1 MSLRDRPIRKKL
13 MSIMLLTSGLVLLLT
28 VAAFLAYEFLT
39 FRQSTVSQLSTIG
52 RIIATN
58 STAALAFRNQDD
70 AHQVLAA
77 LKAERHLTSAALYE
91 ADGRLF
97 AVYPEG
103 RSADSLPATPEEPG
117 FRFEAPYLVG
127 YEPVVEG
134 GRRLGTLY
142 LQSDMGALYE
152 RMRLYGLI
160 AALVIAVSFAAAYL
174 VARKLQSQISHP
186 ILTLAET
193 AKAVSERQDYSVRA
207 PKLAQDELG
216 LLTDAFNQMLMR
228 IQQQNVALRESE
240 ERVRAVVNSALSAV
254 VVTDGDGRITDWN
267 TRAETMFG
275 FGRSEAIGQPLEQ
288 TIVPA
293 ARRETYQLALQHSLD
308 GGVTAGAWPI
318 ETVAAR
324 RDRREFPVE
333 LAVSPLRTSE
343 GVSFCSFITDITER
357 KQAVEKLHAQL
368 ARHSLLNRITRAIG
382 ERQDLSSIFK
392 VVISSLE
399 RDLPVDAGWVCLYDP
414 ARQRLRVSGVG
425 AKSLPVASALELTE
439 GADIPLDTNGLSRC
453 VNGQLVYEPDISG
466 VDSPFT
472 RRLATQ
478 GLRSLV
484 VAPLAVESQVFG
496 ALMVA
501 RWEPASFGSPEC
513 EFLRQLSEHVA
524 LAAHQGQIHA
534 ALQHAYDDL
543 RHSQQAV
550 LQHERLR
557 ALGEMASGIAH
568 DINNAVSP
576 VALYSEMMLQTENGL
591 SVDGREYL
599 ETINRA
605 MEDVAATVARLR
617 EFYRPREPQVALAAA
632 DLNQVVRQV
641 LHLTRA
647 RWLDMP
653 QQHGITI
660 KTVAECAPDL
670 PVILGI
676 EGELREALTNLIFNG
691 VDAMPQGGT
700 LTIRTSV
707 TGRKPD
713 SPAQVDE
720 REVHVEVVDTGVGMD
735 EPTRQRCLE
744 PFFTTKGERGTGLGL
759 AMVYGALQRHGA
771 DISIESVPGKGTN
784 VRLTFAV
791 PTQVEGVILP
801 TAAPQLPPPLDI
813 LVVDDDPLI
822 LKALRDA
829 LETGG
834 HRVVTAAGGQAGME
848 TFRKAVEDETPFA
861 VVITDLGMP
870 YVDGRQVARAVKQAA
885 PHTPVIMLTGW
896 GQRMVED
903 GDTPNGVD
911 RVLSKPP
918 KLREI
923 NAALVQLFSP
933 NNGS

>member
-1 MSLRDRPIRKKL
+1 M
-13 MSIMLLTSGLVLLLT
+13 
-28 VAAFLAYEFLT
+28 
-39 FRQSTVSQLSTIG
+39 
-52 RIIATN
+52 
-58 STAALAFRNQDD
+58 
-70 AHQVLAA
+70 
-77 LKAERHLTSAALYE
+77 
-91 ADGRLF
+91 
-97 AVYPEG
+97 
-103 RSADSLPATPEEPG
+103 
-117 FRFEAPYLVG
+117 
-127 YEPVVEG
+127 
-134 GRRLGTLY
+134 
-142 LQSDMGALYE
+142 
-152 RMRLYGLI
+152 
-160 AALVIAVSFAAAYL
+160 
-174 VARKLQSQISHP
+174 
-186 ILTLAET
+186 
-193 AKAVSERQDYSVRA
+193 
-207 PKLAQDELG
+207 
-216 LLTDAFNQMLMR
+216 
-228 IQQQNVALRESE
+228 
-240 ERVRAVVNSALSAV
+240 
-254 VVTDGDGRITDWN
+254 
-267 TRAETMFG
+267 
-275 FGRSEAIGQPLEQ
+275 
-288 TIVPA
+288 
-293 ARRETYQLALQHSLD
+293 
-308 GGVTAGAWPI
+308 
-318 ETVAAR
+318 
-324 RDRREFPVE
+324 
-333 LAVSPLRTSE
+333 SPLRTSE

-357 KQAVEKLHAQL
+357 KQADEKLHAQL

-392 VVISSLE
+392 VVISTLE
-399 RDLPVDAGWVCLYDP
+399 RDLPVDAGWVCIYDP

-501 RWEPASFGSPEC
+501 RWEPAAFSSPEC

-524 LAAHQGQIHA
+524 LAAHQGQIHG

-576 VALYSEMMLQTENGL
+576 VALYSEMMLQTEGGL

-759 AMVYGALQRHGA
+759 AMVYGAVAASRRRHQHRERAGQGDQRPPHLRGPHAGRRRDPSHGRA
-771 DISIESVPGKGTN
+771 EAPGTARHPG
-784 VRLTFAV
+784 RGRRPAHS
-791 PTQVEGVILP
+791 QGV
-801 TAAPQLPPPLDI
+801 ARCAGDRRAP
-813 LVVDDDPLI
+813 
-822 LKALRDA
+822 
-829 LETGG
+829 GG
-834 HRVVTAAGGQAGME
+834 HRRGRPGGHGDVPEGGRGPTRRSPWSSPISACR
-848 TFRKAVEDETPFA
+848 TW
-861 VVITDLGMP
+861 TDARWP
-870 YVDGRQVARAVKQAA
+870 GR
-885 PHTPVIMLTGW
+885 
-896 GQRMVED
+896 
-903 GDTPNGVD
+903 
-911 RVLSKPP
+911 
-918 KLREI
+918 
-923 NAALVQLFSP
+923 
-933 NNGS
+933 